1 MNGEYCDAGDG
12 AAEPELIPEGPLQEH
27 SDEDTEVHM
36 SAVCPL
42 NDELLPIAADGLRL
56 KQVSLRHKL
65 QSAKYMAICPSH
77 GLSLTFCGTCVM
89 MRCGVKLLIQPASAG

>member
-1 MNGEYCDAGDG
+1 MKGEYCNAGDG

-27 SDEDTEVHM
+27 SDEETEVHM

-65 QSAKYMAICPSH
+65 QSAQNMACPSH
-77 GLSLTFCGTCVM
+77 QLTLTFCGTCVM
-89 MRCGVKLLIQPASAG
+89 MICGVKLLTHLASAG